1 MAARKGGLGRGLDAL
16 IPAKKPAEQT
26 PAEIK
31 PKSDEKKSETKTSEK
46 KDSLSEKRLYQNLMI
61 KKKNPSVKEPCA
73 SRRWNRIGLSPG
85 KSLMRMH

>member
-31 PKSDEKKSETKTSEK
+31 PKSDEKKSETKTSE
-46 KDSLSEKRLYQNLMI
+46 
-61 KKKNPSVKEPCA
+61 
-73 SRRWNRIGLSPG
+73 
-85 KSLMRMH
+85 